1 MWFHTV
7 VTASRMK
14 AVCCFIPFKK
24 KKTEKQYNMTLN
36 RKMCSLAFKCVR
48 RREGV
53 FMWACVH
60 ACLAAHMH
68 DAHLSDFFLLK

>member
-14 AVCCFIPFKK
+14 VVVLFHSLK
-24 KKTEKQYNMTLN
+24 KKTEKQYNMTLH

-48 RREGV
+48 RREDV
-53 FMWACVH
+53 FMWACFH
-60 ACLAAHMH
+60 ACFAAHVP